1 VLRQR
6 RLARGARRLR
16 RRGAGGATALL
27 RRWIVAAAAVCAAL
41 GLFLYLQRTE
51 PPWYARLW
59 YPLRYS
65 TIVRV
70 HANENRIDP
79 ALLAAVIETESK
91 FNPNAESGAG
101 AVGLMQLTPSTA
113 KGIAK
118 YTGGHDFRV
127 SDLTNPEINVRYGA
141 WYLRHLL
148 DRYDQHERLALA
160 AYNAGEDNV
169 DRWQREHVGIQFQE
183 TRDYVDKVERLR
195 KIYRRAYASPLGY

>member
-1 VLRQR
+1 
-6 RLARGARRLR
+6 
-16 RRGAGGATALL
+16 
-27 RRWIVAAAAVCAAL
+27 VAAIVLAAL
-41 GLFLYLQRTE
+41 GAFVYLQRTE

-65 TIVRV
+65 TIVRG
-70 HANENRIDP
+70 HAAHYRLDP

-91 FNPNAESGAG
+91 FNADAHSSAG

-113 KGIAK
+113 KGIAQ
-118 YTGGHDFRV
+118 YTGGHDFHV

-148 DRYDQHERLALA
+148 DRYGQQERLALA

-169 DRWQREHVGIQFQE
+169 DRWQREHVGIQFSE
-183 TRDYVDKVERLR
+183 TRDYVDKVERL
-195 KIYRRAYASPLGY
+195 KGIYRRAYASELGY